1 MRAFV
6 FPGQGVQKIGM
17 GGSLFDEF
25 ADTVEQINA
34 ILGYSIKTLCLAD
47 PDQRLDLTEYAQPA
61 IYVVNALHY
70 MQLQRDANVKADFLA
85 GFSLGEYNA
94 LWAAGALDFYAGLR
108 MVQTRGRL
116 MGQAEGGA
124 MAAVVGLT
132 EPALRDALKRH
143 RALDISLANHN
154 THQQFVI
161 SGDKAEIIRLAPLI
175 SETPGVQLFS
185 MLKTSGAFHSPHMAQ
200 ARAAFDASIVGQS
213 WSEPSIPVISN
224 VTALPYAHANI
235 ADLLARQITSPV
247 LWTDTIRYLLDQGVD
262 VFTEVG
268 ASGALTR
275 MIEQIRRAPSRTAPS
290 SISPLLRSI
299 QAQCAAQPDKT
310 LLVYVDDD
318 SAECVNGA
326 TLTRKLAAAGC
337 ALMQRVHA
345 HERVILLFPQGFHYG
360 LGLLSCWYA
369 NAVAVPVA
377 ITDPAQLAHKL
388 DLLRSLVS
396 ESGARCILTDRSF
409 KHALAEHAQ
418 SWGCELLDI
427 EEWVGEDWV
436 DDASAPGTATPRPA
450 APEDLAL
457 LLYTSGSTSQP
468 KGVMLDHAA
477 IDRSAHS
484 PLWGMNE
491 HSRVVSWLPQF
502 HAFGICLG
510 LLAPLARGASSVVLR
525 PDQFIADPVRW
536 FERMT
541 RHEATH
547 TGAPN
552 FAFDYCR
559 SQIDQDRV
567 AGLSLGSLES
577 LVCGGDMID
586 KGAYERFAAHFS
598 AAGLR
603 ADVLRP
609 NYGLSEAGP
618 ITLQTPG
625 QPARALTLERRALQR
640 GEVKPAASG
649 KVLMGCGQWHASTR
663 IVIVDPDT
671 RLMCPADKV
680 GEIWVKSSVVA
691 RGYFNDPEQ
700 TAATFDGML
709 ADTGEAGFLR
719 TGDLGFLSDEQ
730 LYVVGRE
737 KDVIAVNGKKHHCAD
752 IEATIRSRVPACQLA
767 CAVFA
772 TDQIVSDDAS
782 IVVVQEM
789 APCHDVSGY
798 ADIAGAIVACVSEA
812 HQIHIDDVLFIAQ
825 GHMPV
830 TGSRK
835 IRRRAC
841 RQQYQSETLTIV
853 WRQRAVR
860 HAATNASS
868 HPPADEDDLA
878 HWMSRLQV
886 EVFEHELGADASPLQ
901 AGVTFSRLGLDSIRY
916 IRLARRIE
924 AVFRIPF
931 KPSLLFEQNTRE
943 ALARYLMKQNE
954 SAQDVVYPRWRAYR
968 DETVMRLLHACM
980 REEASIDRT
989 LTVLKEQA

>member
-25 ADTVEQINA
+25 ADTVEQVDA
-34 ILGYSIKTLCLAD
+34 ILGYSIRTLCLSA

-61 IYVVNALHY
+61 IYVVSALHY
-70 MQLQRDANVKADFLA
+70 MQLERDANVKADFLA

-94 LWAAGALDFYAGLR
+94 LWAAGVLDFYAGLR
-108 MVQTRGRL
+108 IVQTRGRL
-116 MGQAEGGA
+116 MGQAQGGA
-124 MAAVVGLT
+124 MAAVVGLN
-132 EPALRDALKRH
+132 ELELRDALKRC
-143 RALDISLANHN
+143 RARDISLANHN

-161 SGDKAEIIRLAPLI
+161 SGDKAEIARLASLMR
-175 SETPGVQLFS
+175 ETPGVQLFS
-185 MLKTSGAFHSPHMAQ
+185 VLNTSGAFHSPHMAQ
-200 ARAAFDASIVGQS
+200 ARAAFVASIGGQS
-213 WSEPSIPVISN
+213 WSAPSIPVISN
-224 VTALPYAHANI
+224 VTALPYAHADI
-235 ADLLARQITSPV
+235 ADLLGRQITSPV

-262 VFTEVG
+262 TFTEVG
-268 ASGALTR
+268 ASGVLTR
-275 MIEQIRRAPSRTAPS
+275 MIEQIRREPSRTPLS
-290 SISPLLRSI
+290 SVPPLLRSI
-299 QAQCAAQPDKT
+299 QAQCAAKPDKT
-310 LLVYVDDD
+310 LLVYVDED
-318 SAECVNGA
+318 STESVNGA
-326 TLTRKLAAAGC
+326 TLASKLAATGC

-345 HERVILLFPQGFHYG
+345 QERVILLFPQSFHYG
-360 LGLLSCWYA
+360 LALLSCWYA

-396 ESGARCILTDRSF
+396 GSGARCILTDRSF
-409 KHALAEHAQ
+409 KDALAEHAE

-427 EEWVGEDWV
+427 EDLV
-436 DDASAPGTATPRPA
+436 DEASVPDSATSRPA
-450 APEDLAL
+450 AADDLAL

-525 PDQFIADPVRW
+525 PDQFIADPIRW
-536 FERMT
+536 FERMSE
-541 RHEATH
+541 HAATH

-559 SQIDQDRV
+559 SQIEQDRV
-567 AGLSLGSLES
+567 TSLSLGSLES

-586 KGAYERFAAHFS
+586 KSAYERFAGFFS
-598 AAGLR
+598 GAGLR

-618 ITLQTPG
+618 ITLQTLG

-640 GEVKPAASG
+640 GEVKAAATG

-671 RLMCPADKV
+671 CLICPADAV

-700 TAATFDGML
+700 TAATFDGVL

-719 TGDLGFLSDEQ
+719 TGDLGFIADEQ

-752 IEATIRSRVPACQLA
+752 IEATIRNRVPACQLA

-772 TDQIVSDDAS
+772 TDQIVSDEAS

-789 APCHDVSGY
+789 APCQDSSAH

-812 HQIHIDDVLFIAQ
+812 HQIHIDDVLFIPQ
-825 GHMPV
+825 GHIPV

-835 IRRRAC
+835 VRRKAC
-841 RQQYQSETLTIV
+841 RQQYQGDTLTV
-853 WRQRAVR
+853 TWRQRTVQ
-860 HAATNASS
+860 HAAPNASPHS
-868 HPPADEDDLA
+868 PADEDALA

-886 EVFEHELGADASPLQ
+886 EVFEHELGAGASPLQ

-924 AVFRIPF
+924 TVFRVPC
-931 KPSLLFEQNTRE
+931 KPSLLFEQNTCK
-943 ALARYLMKQNE
+943 ALAGYLMKQNE
-954 SAQDVVYPRWRAYR
+954 SAQDAVYPRWRAYR
-968 DETVMRLLHACM
+968 DETVIRLLNACM
-980 REEASIDRT
+980 REEASIDQT